1 MEDHDV
7 GLPDLNADDVCLIPY
22 SSGTTGMP
30 KGVMLT
36 HKNLVS
42 NLKQVQL
49 PKMMKH
55 GGEKGK
61 SDIVSLTYRT
71 KSMKFELYSKFLK

>member
-1 MEDHDV
+1 MEDHNVD
-7 GLPDLNADDVCLIPY
+7 LPNLNADDVCLIPY

-42 NLKQVQL
+42 NLKQVQV
-49 PKMMKH
+49 PKMMKYE
-55 GGEKGK
+55 GEKGK
-61 SDIVSLTYRT
+61 FNVVSFTYRT
-71 KSMKFELYSKFLK
+71 

>member
-1 MEDHDV
+1 MENRISIYLFTGIYGLKSLLMADHEAD
-7 GLPDLNADDVCLIPY
+7 LPNVNADDVCLIPY

-42 NLKQVQL
+42 NLKQVHF
-49 PKMMKH
+49 PKIMKY
-55 GGEKGK
+55 GSEKGK
-61 SDIVSLTYRT
+61 
-71 KSMKFELYSKFLK
+71 

>member
-1 MEDHDV
+1 MEDHNVD
-7 GLPDLNADDVCLIPY
+7 LPNPNADDVCLIPY

-42 NLKQVQL
+42 NLKQVHI
-49 PKMMKH
+49 PKMMKY

-61 SDIVSLTYRT
+61 
-71 KSMKFELYSKFLK
+71 

>member
-1 MEDHDV
+1 MFIPGIFGLKSLLMADLSAD
-7 GLPDLNADDVCLIPY
+7 LPDLNCDDVCLIPY

-42 NLKQVQL
+42 NLKQVL
-49 PKMMKH
+49 CPKIMKY
-55 GGEKGK
+55 GGEKGN
-61 SDIVSLTYRT
+61 DDMNIR
-71 KSMKFELYSKFLK
+71 